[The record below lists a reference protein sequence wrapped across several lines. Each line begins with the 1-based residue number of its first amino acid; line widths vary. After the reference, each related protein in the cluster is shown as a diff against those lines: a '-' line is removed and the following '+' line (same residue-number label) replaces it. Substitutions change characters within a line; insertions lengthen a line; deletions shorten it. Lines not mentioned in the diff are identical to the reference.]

1 MLTIFMEEGQYIM
14 NKKKKGYLFIQF
26 FFIVIVFFVIY
37 LDKISEDLVEV
48 KKSENVNL
56 KEEMRKLE
64 IDYAES
70 VENDKKEE
78 GMVIISKCISFF
90 KEKQE
95 KEKKIEE
102 LEREIKDYEQLK
114 SYWNEQIAGLEK

>member
-26 FFIVIVFFVIY
+26 FFIVIVFLVIY

-64 IDYAES
+64 IDYAKS
-70 VENDKKEE
+70 VGNDKKEE
-78 GMVIISKCISFF
+78 GMVIILKCISFF

-95 KEKKIEE
+95 KEKKIEV